1 MAAGAWAGVLRAGA
15 REAARAKG
23 PALVRLGAT
32 APVSGR
38 RADPASYR
46 GDVVLDDRGWGA
58 GGPWG
63 TWGCR
68 PSLQDPQGQ
77 ASSGVTTPR
86 GHKVAG
92 GRGSSAQVCLQPPD
106 STHPASRSWAPRATP
121 GKRLMCTKLGGSF
134 RAAEGPE
141 EVHPQ
146 DAPSPAPLLAQPR
159 TRVLRWGPQDVSCPW
174 PLPGFP
180 QQDAGRLRLC
190 FPVCLQFQPRVYADH
205 AEGLAP
211 GKDPAGLPQD
221 TGPKGLLS
229 GRALHHLL
237 HPPWDPVQQSSALG
251 GALRWTGK
259 AWGSGSR
266 VQAGVETG
274 ADDCH
279 GCRAQRGR
287 QAPLCGFPMHAAGFA
302 PGQEEAAGRPGQQ
315 PLPSGPGHPAPGL
328 LDSDGTVDTHHRGGL
343 A

>member
-1 MAAGAWAGVLRAGA
+1 MGSLGGGKATAAVVQRPRLGFHARLGPQQGLGALACGLCPAPASCWMAAGAWAGVLRAGA

-86 GHKVAG
+86 GHKVAC

-106 STHPASRSWAPRATP
+106 PTQPASRSWAPRATP

-146 DAPSPAPLLAQPR
+146 DAPSPVPSSP
-159 TRVLRWGPQDVSCPW
+159 S
-174 PLPGFP
+174 PG
-180 QQDAGRLRLC
+180 Q
-190 FPVCLQFQPRVYADH
+190 VCC
-205 AEGLAP
+205 
-211 GKDPAGLPQD
+211 
-221 TGPKGLLS
+221 
-229 GRALHHLL
+229 
-237 HPPWDPVQQSSALG
+237 G
-251 GALRWTGK
+251 GAPR
-259 AWGSGSR
+259 
-266 VQAGVETG
+266 
-274 ADDCH
+274 
-279 GCRAQRGR
+279 
-287 QAPLCGFPMHAAGFA
+287 M
-302 PGQEEAAGRPGQQ
+302 
-315 PLPSGPGHPAPGL
+315 
-328 LDSDGTVDTHHRGGL
+328 
-343 A
+343 